1 MKSVK
6 IKNYFLIY
14 IISLGIFVTFYLYFK
29 HAVLNDSSISEWLI
43 NYQGG
48 FTRRGLSGEILFY
61 LSDFFNLNLRFAIF
75 VTQAFFHLLF
85 LYLLFI
91 YLKDLRLNII
101 QIFALYTPI
110 FLLYPVAEIE
120 VLGRKEIILFFF
132 FISLLF
138 FSDKKFSKNHVNYMT
153 FIFLPLI
160 CFIWEQVI
168 LFTPFI
174 ASVLIIKNKF
184 KTFKETFLKTLLIL
198 FPSIVSIVFI
208 FLSPLSKEGHEIMC
222 NALLERFGDTCYMSA
237 QLLMVNTVYFDTLH
251 IHSNT
256 NLFNYIR
263 YLGIFLIGFLPL
275 NYLLI
280 KSEFILKDN
289 FITKNFKVHIL
300 FLLLYLP
307 SIIIFIYGWDWGR
320 WINILYTYSI
330 LLYFYFYKN
339 NLIKLKNENFHH
351 IINYISGKKFLSA
364 TIFIIFAFGWHPK
377 ATLSEDIGSLPVYR
391 IPYKATKFVKIIK
404 TRLKEEKN

>member
-1 MKSVK
+1 MKSFK

-75 VTQAFFHLLF
+75 ATQTFFHLLF

-110 FLLYPVAEIE
+110 FLLYPVSEIE

-160 CFIWEQVI
+160 CFI
-168 LFTPFI
+168 L
-174 ASVLIIKNKF
+174 
-184 KTFKETFLKTLLIL
+184 
-198 FPSIVSIVFI
+198 
-208 FLSPLSKEGHEIMC
+208 
-222 NALLERFGDTCYMSA
+222 
-237 QLLMVNTVYFDTLH
+237 
-251 IHSNT
+251 
-256 NLFNYIR
+256 
-263 YLGIFLIGFLPL
+263 
-275 NYLLI
+275 
-280 KSEFILKDN
+280 
-289 FITKNFKVHIL
+289 
-300 FLLLYLP
+300 
-307 SIIIFIYGWDWGR
+307 
-320 WINILYTYSI
+320 
-330 LLYFYFYKN
+330 
-339 NLIKLKNENFHH
+339 
-351 IINYISGKKFLSA
+351 
-364 TIFIIFAFGWHPK
+364 
-377 ATLSEDIGSLPVYR
+377 
-391 IPYKATKFVKIIK
+391 
-404 TRLKEEKN
+404 